1 MEKKPRKR
9 AARRLPPHQ
18 LDAHMDVLNITGM
31 ESEEDLIIRL
41 ASGALVGPPRPL
53 VQLLFPGTLP
63 GLT

>member
-1 MEKKPRKR
+1 
-9 AARRLPPHQ
+9 
-18 LDAHMDVLNITGM
+18 MDVLNITGM